1 MSEKQ
6 LTEGTSALG
15 SSQQRVIII
24 NAKEQPQEIKLRVAA
39 YARVSTASD
48 DQINSFDAQSK
59 HYTDLIASKENWQ
72 IVDIYADRGISGR
85 TAEKREDFQRLLS
98 DCRKGKIDRILVKSI
113 SRFARNTKEC
123 LELVRE
129 LKLLGI
135 SVYFEKENIDTA
147 KMSGEMMTAM
157 FASLAQAESQSIS
170 GNMRWGYQKRMA
182 SGTFIPSTV
191 PYGYRLVERTI
202 EVEPA
207 EAEVVRWIYQAYLS
221 GESKDEIADKLSELE
236 VAPLSGKPWQYR
248 AVAYILANEF
258 YAGDSRWQK
267 RYMTDTFPPRLIV
280 NQGERPQYY
289 AEDHHSAIISRED
302 FQKAQNLRH
311 ERRERYA
318 ISQTVKENPLRRM
331 IRCGCCGSPTR
342 RSVSNDATYWV
353 CAVHKK
359 DSHACPV
366 KPIPEDSI
374 QKAFLRLYYK
384 LKHQAQPLLSEMLAN
399 LQSVRNKRMLW
410 SADVVELNQKI
421 SEISSQNQML
431 AELNRQGLIDPD
443 FFISQSNGLAEQLR
457 TAKQEKECMLDA
469 TGDKTISQTRE
480 LVEILENGPDFLDTF
495 DEALFSELVEQI
507 VIESNVTLRFRL
519 FNGLEVQEII
529 ERTVR

>member
-1 MSEKQ
+1 MS
-6 LTEGTSALG
+6 
-15 SSQQRVIII
+15 
-24 NAKEQPQEIKLRVAA
+24 
-39 YARVSTASD
+39 
-48 DQINSFDAQSK
+48 
-59 HYTDLIASKENWQ
+59 LIAWYVGLQ
-72 IVDIYADRGISGR
+72 
-85 TAEKREDFQRLLS
+85 FW
-98 DCRKGKIDRILVKSI
+98 
-113 SRFARNTKEC
+113 
-123 LELVRE
+123 
-129 LKLLGI
+129 
-135 SVYFEKENIDTA
+135 FEKENIDTA

-170 GNMRWGYQKRMA
+170 GNMRWSYQKRMA

-202 EVEPA
+202 EIEPA
-207 EAEVVRWIYQAYLS
+207 KAEVVRWIYQAYLS
-221 GESKDEIADKLSELE
+221 GKSKDEIAEKLNELE
-236 VAPLSGKPWQYR
+236 VDSLSGKPWQYR
-248 AVAYILANEF
+248 TVAYILSNEF
-258 YAGDSRWQK
+258 YTGDSRWQK

-289 AEDHHSAIISRED
+289 AEDHHPAIISRED
-302 FQKAQNLRH
+302 FQKAQGLRH

-318 ISQTVKENPLRRM
+318 ISQTVKENPFRKM

-342 RSVSNDATYWV
+342 RSVSNDTTYWV

-399 LQSVRNKRMLW
+399 LQNVRNKRMLW
-410 SADVVELNQKI
+410 SADVVELNQRI

-443 FFISQSNGLAEQLR
+443 FLYPSPTDLR
-457 TAKQEKECMLDA
+457 SRFALRNRKKSVCWTQRA
-469 TGDKTISQTRE
+469 TRRSARPESLWRFLKTVVFGY
-480 LVEILENGPDFLDTF
+480 L
-495 DEALFSELVEQI
+495 
-507 VIESNVTLRFRL
+507 
-519 FNGLEVQEII
+519 
-529 ERTVR
+529 

>member
-15 SSQQRVIII
+15 SSQQRVIVI

-39 YARVSTASD
+39 YARVSTDSD
-48 DQINSFDAQSK
+48 DQVNSFDAQNK
-59 HYTDLIASKENWQ
+59 HYTDLIASEKNWQ
-72 IVDIYADRGISGR
+72 MVDIYADCGLSGR
-85 TAEKREDFQRLLS
+85 TAEKRGDFQRLLS

-135 SVYFEKENIDTA
+135 GVYFEKENIDTA

-170 GNMRWGYQKRMA
+170 GNMRWSYQKRMA

-207 EAEVVRWIYQAYLS
+207 EAEVVRWIYQEY
-221 GESKDEIADKLSELE
+221 
-236 VAPLSGKPWQYR
+236 LSGKPWQYR
-248 AVAYILANEF
+248 TVAYILANEF
-258 YAGDSRWQK
+258 YTGDSRWQK

-289 AEDHHSAIISRED
+289 AEDHHPAIIGRED

-318 ISQTVKENPLRRM
+318 ISQTVKENPFRRM

-366 KPIPEDSI
+366 KPITEDSI

-384 LKHQAQPLLSEMLAN
+384 LRHQAQSLLSEMFAN

-410 SADVVELNQKI
+410 SADVVELNQRI

-431 AELNRQGLIDPD
+431 AELNRHGLIDPD

-457 TAKQEKECMLDA
+457 AAKQEKERMLDA

-480 LVEILENGPDFLDTF
+480 LMEILENGPDFLDTF
-495 DEALFSELVEQI
+495 DEVLFSELVEQI
-507 VIESNVTLRFRL
+507 VIESNETLRFRL
-519 FNGLEVQEII
+519 FNGLEVQENI